1 MKTYHVSANRRLG
14 FWIVMENNAG
24 HYRQVARYSTQNAA
38 AKAAET
44 LSTPGQPPSRARL
57 LLMRR
62 ARGPRA

>member
-14 FWIVMENNAG
+14 FWLVMENNAG

-44 LSTPGQPPSRARL
+44 LNEQHNSREGASWVL
-57 LLMRR
+57 T
-62 ARGPRA
+62 